1 MFADKV
7 IVDQAVEKIREGD
20 VVLTHGHSHVVEKIL
35 EAAHA
40 RGRNFRVVVVSA
52 RLSPSLF

>member
-7 IVDQAVEKIREGD
+7 IVDHAVEKIREGD

-40 RGRNFRVVVVSA
+40 RGKNFRVVVVSA
-52 RLSPSLF
+52 SFP